1 MHFSNYTDVMMY
13 VCSVHNITIPF
24 QSRETVF
31 YYELLI
37 YFYPECTDT
46 HLDQCD
52 VSCYITMFLLMWYI
66 ITANIIHV

>member
-24 QSRETVF
+24 QSQETVF